1 MGASTIKLTKEDAQK
16 IYKEMVLLRK
26 FEEKCAQ
33 LYSMGQIAG
42 FLHLYIGQEAVA
54 TGFNFLKKPQDSHVT
69 SYRCHAHALLQ
80 GEMDPNAVM
89 AELLGKA
96 TGSSKGKGGSM
107 HIFYKEKGF
116 FGGNG
121 IVAAQVPLGTGF
133 ALSHKYQGDGGVS
146 VSYMG
151 DGAFPQGQV
160 YEAMNLAALY
170 NLPAI
175 FVIENN
181 GYSMGT
187 PLDRTYSNLDLHNR
201 GPVFNV
207 ASDVINGMDVI
218 EVMEGAKKA
227 LDYVRAGKGAYLL
240 EIKTYRYRGH
250 SMSDPQKYRSKEEV
264 DDYRNKND
272 PILNFERYVLK
283 NKLMVES
290 EFKVIQSEVKKIVT
304 TAEEFALNS
313 PEPDTSEV
321 YTDVLV

>member
-1 MGASTIKLTKEDAQK
+1 MATNAIKLTAEDAKK
-16 IYKEMVLLRK
+16 IYKDMVLVRK

-54 TGFNFLKKPQDSHVT
+54 TGFNFLKNPQDSHVT

-107 HIFYKEKGF
+107 HIFRKEKGF

-121 IVAAQVPLGTGF
+121 IVAAQVPLGAGF
-133 ALSHKYQGDGGVS
+133 ALSHKHQKDGGVS
-146 VSYMG
+146 VAYMG
-151 DGAFPQGQV
+151 DGALPQGQV
-160 YEAMNLAALY
+160 YEAFNMSALFK
-170 NLPAI
+170 LPVI

-187 PLDRTYSNLDLHNR
+187 PLDRTYSNKDLHNR
-201 GPVFNV
+201 GPVFDV
-207 ASDVINGMDVI
+207 PSAVINGMDVI
-218 EVMEGAKKA
+218 EVMEGAQKA
-227 LDYVRAGKGAYLL
+227 LDHVRSGKGPFLL

-264 DDYRNKND
+264 DSYRNDND
-272 PILNFERYVLK
+272 PILNFEKYTLK
-283 NKLMVES
+283 NKLMKEE
-290 EFKVIQSEVKKIVT
+290 EFKTIQKEVKEIVAK
-304 TAEEFALNS
+304 AEEFALNS
-313 PEPDTSEV
+313 PEPDPSEL
-321 YTDVLV
+321 YTDVLA